1 MIAFVLSWK
10 EREMREAADQRPIE
24 RKMIED
30 IVQMAAGW
38 SGRFCR
44 NDIDFAWKNHNF
56 RASERETVTAHH
68 VLPRGRCTCVAC
80 RKEQSNQRHKRKKLR
95 QLHVD

>member
-1 MIAFVLSWK
+1 MFAFVLSWK
-10 EREMREAADQRPIE
+10 KREMREAADQRPIE

-68 VLPRGRCTCVAC
+68 VLPRA
-80 RKEQSNQRHKRKKLR
+80 
-95 QLHVD
+95 LHVRRLQKRTVESTPQTQETQAIAC